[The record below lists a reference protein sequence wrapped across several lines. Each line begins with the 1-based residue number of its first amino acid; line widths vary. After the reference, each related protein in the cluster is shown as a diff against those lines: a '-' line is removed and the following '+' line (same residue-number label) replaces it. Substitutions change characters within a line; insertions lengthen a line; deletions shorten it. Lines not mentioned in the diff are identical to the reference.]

1 MPPRPSV
8 LTHSVRTC
16 DLCTRLNT
24 RAAQDLPCFQSQAD
38 DTFTTTNQVHY
49 KDRVRVQEFSTT
61 TVRACARRERESAA
75 RGVHVRASRLR
86 LTNADRR
93 HQSPLCRRWLT
104 SSKSRQRRLFLGE

>member
-8 LTHSVRTC
+8 LTHRVRAC

-61 TVRACARRERESAA
+61 TVRACAQGGRESARSTRFA
-75 RGVHVRASRLR
+75 CA
-86 LTNADRR
+86 
-93 HQSPLCRRWLT
+93 
-104 SSKSRQRRLFLGE
+104 SKSSASHER